1 MYGETMVVPD
11 SVKNLPEQ
19 VDKLLKMIKDSHDK
33 MEFLEKEMFQIKN
46 LEESILKRQKNK
58 RKNLPLKVTVEICT
72 LYNSVHFLITVLITA
87 TWKS

>member
-58 RKNLPLKVTVEICT
+58 RQNLTEIKKKIVQA
-72 LYNSVHFLITVLITA
+72 NQVISDHKIPQKEEVNV
-87 TWKS
+87 